1 MISSGGFPFDIGDE
15 DTAKKSKQ
23 QAKND
28 AIFPCDV
35 GIGWSLAC
43 KGEISCSTPDISL
56 CCGGLVY
63 GYVSGSGSFDCADD
77 FYGCTGSLA
86 ISGGINVGIP
96 NCNWCPDL
104 LEFGVT
110 YARSFGV
117 QSCCSGPFAYTMDS
131 ISLSGTFLVVVR
143 AELSGTFY
151 QMATKNDN
159 ACKTARP
166 NYIQNALRD
175 MVIEGKIEICFLFC
189 FSIVSGNIFML
200 PGPST
205 VPINHAKR
213 SGDCCVWV
221 NAWASR
227 HSCEYC
233 PSGNKFTWVWN
244 CGGSR
249 KCK

>member
-1 MISSGGFPFDIGDE
+1 MESTGGI
-15 DTAKKSKQ
+15 
-23 QAKND
+23 
-28 AIFPCDV
+28 
-35 GIGWSLAC
+35 
-43 KGEISCSTPDISL
+43 
-56 CCGGLVY
+56 
-63 GYVSGSGSFDCADD
+63 
-77 FYGCTGSLA
+77 YGCTGSLA

-221 NAWASR
+221 SLIFARMFN
-227 HSCEYC
+227 
-233 PSGNKFTWVWN
+233 V
-244 CGGSR
+244 
-249 KCK
+249 

>member
-1 MISSGGFPFDIGDE
+1 
-15 DTAKKSKQ
+15 
-23 QAKND
+23 
-28 AIFPCDV
+28 
-35 GIGWSLAC
+35 
-43 KGEISCSTPDISL
+43 
-56 CCGGLVY
+56 
-63 GYVSGSGSFDCADD
+63 
-77 FYGCTGSLA
+77 
-86 ISGGINVGIP
+86 
-96 NCNWCPDL
+96 
-104 LEFGVT
+104 
-110 YARSFGV
+110 
-117 QSCCSGPFAYTMDS
+117 MDS

-205 VPINHAKR
+205 VPVNHAKK